1 MDDDTA
7 ATDAGQNN
15 GHDDL
20 TTDYANNTAFE
31 ATVWDLK
38 LIFGEFSARAK
49 SIEWHTSITIPWA
62 LAKLI
67 IYYLQINIDI
77 HELDQGKIAI
87 PASMIPAAPPP
98 PIQDDGTAQAIF
110 EIVQR
115 NRERLMESL
124 K

>member
-1 MDDDTA
+1 MDDETA
-7 ATDAGQNN
+7 ATDVGQTN
-15 GHDDL
+15 GPDDL
-20 TTDYANNTAFE
+20 TTEYANNTAFE

-38 LIFGEFSARAK
+38 LIFGEFSARSK
-49 SIEWHTSITIPWA
+49 GIEWHTSITIPWA

-67 IYYLQINIDI
+67 IYYLQVNIDI
-77 HELDQGKIAI
+77 HELDHGKIAI
-87 PASMIPAAPPP
+87 PASMIPDAPP